1 MEEKLT
7 ITAISGWAI
16 PESWFANQIKDA
28 FPGSNVNVVY
38 PNNPE
43 NEQEARNILNRFPA
57 QLYLGYSLGSLWLVK
72 YQDDLPTNCHK
83 AILAPILS
91 FLNTQPFGGKTSKA
105 QLKYLIKILSND
117 SSNKNVLRDF
127 FFHANLP
134 YPESQIEEIPEK
146 NILIKGLK
154 FLENNT
160 VTGKDTNDFLS
171 IIGENDTFLDARV
184 LRHHIPHLEIVKNAG
199 HSPSLLLKQ
208 LAKRILN

>member
-16 PESWFANQIKDA
+16 PESWFADQIKDA

-38 PNNPE
+38 PDNPE
-43 NEQEARNILNRFPA
+43 NEKEARNILNRFPA

-72 YQDDLPTNCHK
+72 YQDELPSNCHK

-105 QLKYLIKILSND
+105 QLKYLIKILSSD
-117 SSNKNVLRDF
+117 SSNKNVLQDF
-127 FFHANLP
+127 FFHADLP
-134 YPESQIEEIPEK
+134 YPESQIEEIPER

-160 VTGKDTNDFLS
+160 VTGKDTNHFLS
-171 IIGENDTFLDARV
+171 IIGENDTFLDAGI
-184 LRHHIPHLEIVKNAG
+184 LRRHIPHLEIVKNAG
-199 HSPSLLLKQ
+199 HFPTPLLKQ